1 MKKRILIE
9 AGTWTTYH
17 KIYALKSKSK
27 SGPIE
32 NHSPLWKWKENENDS
47 ISDSRIVKKR
57 YSPRYLNINNV
68 SPEIHALKSKSE
80 SIEKNCRVSFFS
92 WKRSRWKWLWFEDRE
107 RRILIEAGTWTT
119 YHKIHALK
127 SKSES
132 GPIENRSPLWKWKE
146 NENDSISDSR
156 IVKERYSPKYL
167 NINNVSPDIHA
178 KI

>member
-146 NENDSISDSR
+146 NEMIRFLIRGSWKKDTHRNTWT
-156 IVKERYSPKYL
+156 
-167 NINNVSPDIHA
+167 
-178 KI
+178 